1 MCRAAPRRLARLTFT
16 TAAEREREGPTDK
29 EAEMA
34 NADDAKGR
42 VKEAAGDLTNDDDL
56 KREGQVDQ
64 ATGKVKDKIDDA
76 SDAIKDRT

>member
-1 MCRAAPRRLARLTFT
+1 MS
-16 TAAEREREGPTDK
+16 
-29 EAEMA
+29 

-42 VKEAAGDLTNDDDL
+42 IKEAAGDLTNDDDL

-76 SDAIKDRT
+76 ADAIKDRT